1 MSLWHQYCCHY
12 KRLLQLYL
20 CHQPN
25 RKKKRVQRRINL
37 FQFNRRTHSSTKSF
51 SVDSFFLDRRKRST
65 VRPIHESWT
74 FVELRSSPE
83 DKPMSVQG
91 CKRSGPA
98 IRNPEANSCRF
109 PFSPPR
115 LSYEPPI
122 FLWLLLEVSALRRKF
137 IHSETDCFHS
147 HTDLIPDHLTVS
159 SK

>member
-1 MSLWHQYCCHY
+1 MSATNQTE
-12 KRLLQLYL
+12 
-20 CHQPN
+20 
-25 RKKKRVQRRINL
+25 RRNAFDEEL
-37 FQFNRRTHSSTKSF
+37 AFFNSTGATHSSTKSF
-51 SVDSFFLDRRKRST
+51 SVDSFFLDRKKRST

-122 FLWLLLEVSALRRKF
+122 FLWLMLEVSALRRKF
-137 IHSETDCFHS
+137 IHSETDCFHP
-147 HTDLIPDHLTVS
+147 HTDLIPDHLSVS